1 MASEAKEMA
10 DDLRLVVFRLA
21 DELYGLNIV
30 SVESIGVLA
39 PITRVPGTPPY
50 ISGIINLRGRVT
62 PVVDLRRRLGL
73 AEAPYTNETRI
84 VVVEHEDEQIG
95 LLVDAVSEVRPAA
108 AAEIEP
114 PSALIA
120 DVGTQYIAGVIKA
133 GDRLVIVLDLAQVLR
148 REDRDRLKRERV
160 S

>member
-1 MASEAKEMA
+1 MASAAVSAE

-30 SVESIGVLA
+30 NVESIGVLA
-39 PITRVPGTPPY
+39 PITRVPGTPSY

-73 AEAPYTNETRI
+73 AEAPYTDETRI
-84 VVVEHEDEQIG
+84 IVVEHEDEQIG
-95 LLVDAVSEVRPAA
+95 LLVDAVSEVRTTAA
-108 AAEIEP
+108 TEIEP

-120 DVGTQYIAGVIKA
+120 DVGTQYIAGVVKA
-133 GDRLVIVLDLAQVLR
+133 AGGLVIVLELAQVLR
-148 REDRDRLKRERV
+148 REARDRVKRERV

>member
-1 MASEAKEMA
+1 MASEGKRVA

-73 AEAPYTNETRI
+73 AEAPYTDETRI

-108 AAEIEP
+108 AAEIDP

>member
-73 AEAPYTNETRI
+73 AEAPYTDETRI